1 MVVFLALLVIL
12 FLIILVIVVAGVG
25 IYNSLVGKKNSVEEA
40 FSSIDVILKKRC
52 DLIPNLV
59 AVAQQVANFESETLT
74 RISGL
79 RSRALSGS
87 VSGDERIEVENQI
100 SREIGNIMVQFE
112 AYPNLK
118 ANQNFLQLQST
129 LNEVEE
135 QLSATRRFFNS
146 AVTDFNNAIEM
157 FPSNI
162 IASQMSYRRR
172 KLFEATEQD
181 RQNVDVQNLFNR

>member
-1 MVVFLALLVIL
+1 MDLILALLI
-12 FLIILVIVVAGVG
+12 FLLLLLIAGFVVY
-25 IYNSLVGKKNSVEEA
+25 ISLYNGLVGKKNTVDEA

-59 AVAQQVANFESETLT
+59 AVAQQTADFESETLT
-74 RISGL
+74 RIAGL

-87 VSGDERIEVENQI
+87 ISGDERVDVENQI
-100 SREIGNIMVQFE
+100 TREIGSILVQIE

-118 ANQNFLQLQST
+118 ANQNFLQLQAS

-146 AVTDFNNAIEM
+146 AVTGYNNAIEM
-157 FPSNI
+157 FPTNV
-162 IASQMSYRRR
+162 IASQMNYRRR
-172 KLFEATEQD
+172 KVFEATEQD
-181 RQNVDVQNLFNR
+181 RQNVDVQSLFNR